1 MTVWLFRAGKQ
12 GEFENK
18 FLEDGRS
25 VALRPYRSAY
35 RPMIR
40 LPSGR
45 IRKPMAKI
53 PAVFNNWTVWFPSGK
68 NSDEK

>member
-25 VALRPYRSAY
+25 VQPG
-35 RPMIR
+35 
-40 LPSGR
+40 GR
-45 IRKPMAKI
+45 IGLHTGP
-53 PAVFNNWTVWFPSGK
+53 
-68 NSDEK
+68 